1 MARISLRML
10 VVVSLAVASFAAAA
24 VSTPA
29 SARSRKTVTIAA
41 VGHIVIG
48 TDFPDKSRFLAP
60 GAGEGLIDEVAP
72 LLRSADLSLGN
83 LAATLSTR
91 GKVKPFVDG
100 IRRFAFRTPPRY
112 APVLA
117 KLGLDCVLA
126 ANNHILDFGQDAYAD
141 TIDLLNGMG
150 IAQVGLID
158 QVHVTRIRGIRVAV
172 VGYTQPYREDFQSH
186 HDIEAAAVGMAK
198 LAAEN
203 DIVVV
208 LVHGG
213 GEGKDAFHVKRGKE
227 FAGAEYRGRIVDF
240 AHRMIDVGADL
251 VIGYGAHAPRA
262 MELYNGRIIAYSLGN
277 FLTYGPF
284 DLHAPNYLSAVL
296 QVTLDKKGELVESQI
311 VPLRLKFPGAP
322 SFDPKGRTVNYLRRM
337 SKADFPESPLT
348 FLDDGTI
355 KVTTPDPKL
364 VVR

>member
-1 MARISLRML
+1 MTRML
-10 VVVSLAVASFAAAA
+10 LAALLLVPWLAPD
-24 VSTPA
+24 PA
-29 SARSRKTVTIAA
+29 HARSRKTVTIAA

-48 TDFPDKSRFLAP
+48 TDFPDGTPFLPP
-60 GAGEGLIDEVAP
+60 GSGEGLIDQVAP
-72 LLRSADLSLGN
+72 LLSFADLSVGN
-83 LAATLSTR
+83 LAAPLSTR

-126 ANNHILDFGQDAYAD
+126 ANNHILDFGPDAYAD
-141 TIDLLNGMG
+141 TIQLLNGMG

-172 VGYTQPYREDFQSH
+172 VGFTQPYREDFQTH
-186 HDIEAAAVGMAK
+186 RDIEAAGVGIAK
-198 LAAEN
+198 VAADN
-203 DIVVV
+203 DIVIV

-213 GEGKDAFHVKRGKE
+213 GEGKQALHVKRGKE
-227 FAGAEYRGRIVDF
+227 FAGSEYRGRIVDF
-240 AHRMIDVGADL
+240 ARHMVDRGADL
-251 VIGYGAHAPRA
+251 VIGYGAHHPRA

-296 QVTLDKKGELVESQI
+296 QVTLDKRGELAEAQV

-322 SFDPKGRTVNYLRRM
+322 SFDPKGRTMKFLRRM
-337 SKADFPESPLT
+337 SRADFPESPLS
-348 FLDDGTI
+348 FLPDGTI
-355 KVTTPDPKL
+355 KVITQDPKL
-364 VVR
+364 VGR